1 MSYSSLRAARLAVFS
16 APVYCIVL
24 FLGQSVSDLSL
35 VLRSQQMRGFP
46 FTHNF
51 FSSYFGI
58 LRKGFTI

>member
-35 VLRSQQMRGFP
+35 VLRSQNGVYQECCRGFWD
-46 FTHNF
+46 
-51 FSSYFGI
+51 S
-58 LRKGFTI
+58 KG